1 MSGSQ
6 PSKPSWWEKFLGRSP
21 PMPPGGW
28 TQDNVRDYWR
38 EMIATSP
45 QDAPLSHAALAEFL
59 KTRNTFWEW
68 LWGKGSTRV
77 VNAPP
82 NPDACFRQRFIVLP
96 SLAAVLVFLLAWL
109 IFANLPSVLGSYPI
123 MIFPEDLLCIRN
135 RPHIFPR
142 HTYRCDSLIAAT
154 DLALVFSLLV
164 FGLVLL
170 IFLRQG
176 GMVALTDNQPI
187 KRRIQYIPF
196 WGIFVYVIIFL
207 LFLIALFSWVLWY
220 HIYDQRVL
228 ISLDI
233 LTLLILPGV
242 VAWAMFGLWD
252 AIRAGVVIIFFIITG
267 RFPSWLDDLSP

>member
-1 MSGSQ
+1 MPGSQ
-6 PSKPSWWEKFLGRSP
+6 TSKPSWWEKFLGRSP
-21 PMPPGGW
+21 PMPSGGW
-28 TQDNVRDYWR
+28 TQESLRDYWR

-59 KTRNTFWEW
+59 KTRNTFWQW

-109 IFANLPSVLGSYPI
+109 IFAKLPSVLGIYPI
-123 MIFPEDLLCIRN
+123 MILPEDLLCIRN

-154 DLALVFSLLV
+154 DLALISSLFV
-164 FGLVLL
+164 FGLVLV

-176 GMVALTDNQPI
+176 GMVALRDNQPTKMLI
-187 KRRIQYIPF
+187 RYMPF
-196 WGIFVYVIIFL
+196 WGYFVFSVIFL
-207 LFLIALFSWVLWY
+207 LFLFALFPWVFWY
-220 HIYDQRVL
+220 YIQDQRVI
-228 ISLDI
+228 ISSFI
-233 LTLLILPGV
+233 YALLILPGV
-242 VAWAMFGLWD
+242 VAWVLFRLWD
-252 AIRAGVVIIFFIITG
+252 AIRAGVVIIFFHMTG
-267 RFPSWLDDLSP
+267 RFPSWLDDLWP

>member
-1 MSGSQ
+1 MPGSQ
-6 PSKPSWWEKFLGRSP
+6 TSKPSWWEKFLGRSP

-28 TQDNVRDYWR
+28 TQESLRDYWR

-45 QDAPLSHAALAEFL
+45 HDAPLSHAALAEFL

-68 LWGKGSTRV
+68 LCGKGSTRV

-82 NPDACFRQRFIVLP
+82 NPDSWFRQRFIVLP

-109 IFANLPSVLGSYPI
+109 IFAKLPSVLGIYPI
-123 MIFPEDLLCIRN
+123 MILPEDLLCIRN

-154 DLALVFSLLV
+154 DLALISSLSV
-164 FGLVLL
+164 FGLVLV

-176 GMVALTDNQPI
+176 GMVALRDNQPTKMLI
-187 KRRIQYIPF
+187 RYMPF
-196 WGIFVYVIIFL
+196 WGYFLFSVIFL
-207 LFLIALFSWVLWY
+207 LFLFALFPLILWY
-220 HIYDQRVL
+220 YIQDQRVI
-228 ISLDI
+228 ISSFVC
-233 LTLLILPGV
+233 TLLILPGV
-242 VAWAMFGLWD
+242 VAWVLFRLWD

-267 RFPSWLDDLSP
+267 RFPSWLEDLSP